1 MKTKSVIAVMF
12 IALIFGAFS
21 VSLAQDGTDERRTLS
36 VNGRGETRAEADVA
50 YLRLSVETMAKS
62 ASQAVK
68 ENAEKTNKV
77 METIKAKLGE
87 DDKVS
92 TAGYSLSPIYEYN
105 NQTNKS
111 EFKGYRAS
119 NQIVIEAHNLKNM
132 GEIIDSTTEAGL
144 NKIEGLSFD
153 TTKRA
158 EYRRE
163 ALRAA
168 VQDARITAETVVD
181 AAGVSIK
188 KILQLS
194 PSYDYPTP
202 IYRDYALSKTAV
214 AESAPTPIEPGEI
227 TVTAS
232 VNIVFEIE

>member
-1 MKTKSVIAVMF
+1 MKTKSVIALTL

-21 VSLAQDGTDERRTLS
+21 VSLAQDENDEKRTLS
-36 VNGRGETRAEADVA
+36 VNGRGEARAEADVA

-77 METIKAKLGE
+77 METIKDRLGE
-87 DDKVS
+87 EDKVS
-92 TAGYSLSPIYEYN
+92 TAGYSLSPVYEYN

-119 NQIVIEAHNLKNM
+119 NQIVVEAHNLNDIGK
-132 GEIIDSTTEAGL
+132 IIDSTTEAGL

-158 EYRRE
+158 DYRRE
-163 ALRAA
+163 ALSAA
-168 VQDARITAETVVD
+168 VEDARTTAETVAK

-202 IYRDYALSKTAV
+202 VYRDYAFSKTAV
-214 AESAPTPIEPGEI
+214 AESAPTPIEPGDI

>member
-1 MKTKSVIAVMF
+1 MKMKSVIAVMF
-12 IALIFGAFS
+12 LALIFGAFS
-21 VSLAQDGTDERRTLS
+21 VSRAQDGRDEKRTLS
-36 VNGRGETRAEADVA
+36 VNGRGEASAEADVA
-50 YLRLSVETMAKS
+50 YLRLSVETMAES

-68 ENAEKTNKV
+68 ENAEKTNNV
-77 METIKAKLGE
+77 MGTIKARLGE

-92 TAGYSLSPIYEYN
+92 TAGYSLTPVYEYN

-119 NQIVIEAHNLKNM
+119 NQIMVEAHNLKEI
-132 GEIIDSTTEAGL
+132 GKIIDSTTEAGL
-144 NKIEGLSFD
+144 NKIEGVSFD

-168 VQDARITAETVVD
+168 VQDARATAETVAK
-181 AAGVSIK
+181 AAGVSIT

-202 IYRDYALSKTAV
+202 VYRDYALSKTAV
-214 AESAPTPIEPGEI
+214 AESAPTPVEPGDI
-227 TVTAS
+227 TVSAS